1 MFLARGYG
9 AKKLNIWVL
18 PFCQADWMNP
28 VSYFP
33 LNTVWLWSTY
43 QSYKI
48 QPMSLPNANVYIL
61 VQQGKESNALFLI
74 FLCHVC
80 CHYLLA
86 VCAHHPNLTSLS
98 YFHFCKI
105 HSFIGGFDTNES
117 YKLKPD
123 WESFITSNRHILL
136 LESPCPSVRPSV
148 TEKYHIVYS
157 QCIYDANIIPNV
169 RCGQDDGDDHHSCTM
184 RSSWWWRSS

>member
-98 YFHFCKI
+98 YFHFRKI
-105 HSFIGGFDTNES
+105 NSFIGGFDTNES

-123 WESFITSNRHILL
+123 WESFITSNRHIL
-136 LESPCPSVRPSV
+136 
-148 TEKYHIVYS
+148 HILHALVFFDHFADQKMLPALCTHPHIFAYYRFHPAS
-157 QCIYDANIIPNV
+157 CI
-169 RCGQDDGDDHHSCTM
+169 
-184 RSSWWWRSS
+184 